1 MKIIADKNIYKAEE
15 AFSGL
20 GEVVMVP
27 AAGINQKLLSDSGA
41 EILLVRSVT
50 RVDAALLEG
59 TAVKFVASA
68 SVGFDHVDMEYMRG
82 QCVGFAHAPGS
93 SADSVAEYAAAA
105 LLEICAKIGRGPREL
120 KLGIVGAGNVGS
132 RVCRLAGA
140 LGFECLLNDP
150 PKQELTRSEVYRPLD
165 ELLAD
170 CDIISLHVPLVDS
183 GPNATF
189 HMVNGEFVSR
199 MKQSAALINTSRGRV
214 IDEKSFRTACPR
226 LGIVVLDVFENEPAV
241 SVETLRLADIAT
253 PHIAG
258 YSLDGKL
265 RGTDIIYRSASAFFF
280 KDITWEPAQCEVRLK
295 KHTIDLTAS
304 NNPVYEGVKSAY
316 SIMSDDEQFR
326 QIYSVPK
333 DEQVKFFEDLRGNYR
348 KRLEFPH
355 FTMIL
360 GEDKRAEAAVL
371 RDLRFD
377 VKTGK
382 AGQSVAGIDAEPVS
396 ADNER
401 MSLADLNLN
410 PV

>member
-1 MKIIADKNIYKAEE
+1 MA
-15 AFSGL
+15 
-20 GEVVMVP
+20 P

-50 RVDAALLEG
+50 RVDAALLDG

-68 SVGFDHVDMEYMRG
+68 SVGFDHVDVEYLRG

-105 LLEICAKIGRGPREL
+105 LLEICAKSGRSPRDL
-120 KLGIVGAGNVGS
+120 TLGVVGVGNVGN

-140 LGFECLLNDP
+140 LGFDCLLNDP
-150 PKQELTRSEVYRPLD
+150 PKKELTGSEMYRPLD
-165 ELLAD
+165 EVLAN
-170 CDIISLHVPLVDS
+170 CDIISLHVPLADS
-183 GPNATF
+183 GQNATL

-199 MKQSAALINTSRGRV
+199 MKQGAALINTSRGRV
-214 IDEKSFRTACPR
+214 IDEKGFRAGRPG
-226 LGIVVLDVFENEPAV
+226 LGIVVLDVFENEPSV

-253 PHIAG
+253 PHVAG

-265 RGTDIIYRSASAFFF
+265 RGTDMIYRSAAAFFF
-280 KDITWEPAQCEVRLK
+280 KDISWEPAHCEMRLK
-295 KHTIDLTAS
+295 KHTVDLTAS
-304 NNPVYEGVKSAY
+304 NNPVYDGVKSAY

-360 GEDKRAEAAVL
+360 GEDKRAEAATL

-377 VKTGK
+377 VKLGK
-382 AGQSVAGIDAEPVS
+382 AGRSVGFEAEPVS
-396 ADNER
+396 AGDER
-401 MSLADLNLN
+401 MSLADLKLN